1 MKLRILIITACIF
14 ALIAAP
20 ASAKI
25 WRVDSNTA
33 NVADFRNL
41 QEAHDGA
48 SERDT
53 LYVAGSGKSY
63 GDLTLTKT
71 LYIFG
76 PGYFFEENPDTQA
89 WPVSATAEYIT
100 FDTGSEGSLIAG
112 LSISTTLYAGSIK
125 PIYVKTNNINIRNTL
140 ANNIR
145 FNNGV
150 SNCIIMQNY
159 FRNKVTFNSN
169 CQGIIFYNN
178 IIPAAEISFESTCSA
193 DFQYN
198 LIGGKISLSN
208 SIFHNNIII
217 GESDFELTNCDI
229 ANNISSGEQVGT
241 DNGNQSNV
249 NESEI
254 FVGTGSSDG
263 NWKLAEGSPA
273 TAVGTEGTDIGPYGG
288 STPYVIS
295 GVPNIPSI
303 YYFVSPTAASKES
316 GLPVHIKA
324 KSGGK

>member
-1 MKLRILIITACIF
+1 MKVKAIISALLISTF
-14 ALIAAP
+14 AVTP

-33 NVADFRNL
+33 NEADFRNL
-41 QEAHDGA
+41 QEAHDGV
-48 SERDT
+48 SEGDT
-53 LYVAGSGKSY
+53 LYVSGSGLSY
-63 GDLTLTKT
+63 GGLGVTKT

-89 WPVSATAEYIT
+89 LPISAIISSIT
-100 FDTGSEGSLIAG
+100 FGAGSEGSSIAG
-112 LSISTTLYAGSIK
+112 FTIKKNTTYPVIT
-125 PIYVKTNNINIRNTL
+125 VNTNNITIRNINTGRISL
-140 ANNIR
+140 SED
-145 FNNGV
+145 G

-159 FRNKVTFNSN
+159 FRNSVNISNN

-178 IIPAAEISFESTCSA
+178 IIPGAEISFGNSCSA

-198 LIGGKISLSN
+198 LIGGNISLSN
-208 SIFHNNIII
+208 SIFHNNIIV
-217 GESDFELTNCDI
+217 GENTFDLTNCDI
-229 ANNISSGEQVGT
+229 GNNISSGEQVGT
-241 DNGNQSNV
+241 DNENQSNA

-254 FVGTGSSDG
+254 FVSTGSSDG
-263 NWKLAEGSPA
+263 KWQLAEGSPA
-273 TAVGTEGTDIGPYGG
+273 IAAGTESTDIGPYGG

-303 YYFVSPTAASKES
+303 YYFVSPAAASKES
-316 GLPVHIKA
+316 GLPVHLKA

>member
-1 MKLRILIITACIF
+1 MKLRILIIMACIF

-33 NVADFRNL
+33 NEADFRTL
-41 QEAHDGA
+41 QEAHDGS

-53 LYVAGSGKSY
+53 LYVAGSGVNY
-63 GDLTLTKT
+63 GDLGLTKT

-89 WPVSATAEYIT
+89 WPVSATTGTMAFY
-100 FDTGSEGSLIAG
+100 TGSEGSSIAG
-112 LSISTTLYAGSIK
+112 LYILDGYDINVS
-125 PIYVKTNNINIRNTL
+125 TNNINVRNTS
-140 ANNIR
+140 AYSINIQD
-145 FNNGV
+145 GV

-159 FRNKVTFNSN
+159 FRNGVTIKYN
-169 CQGIIFYNN
+169 CQSIIFYNN
-178 IIPAAEISFESTCSA
+178 IIPVASISFWTSSSA

-198 LIGGKISLSN
+198 LVGGSINLPN
-208 SIFHNNIII
+208 SVFRNNIII
-217 GESDFELTNCDI
+217 GEGNFNLTNCDI

-254 FVGTGSSDG
+254 FVSTGSSDG
-263 NWKLAEGSPA
+263 KWQLAEGSPA
-273 TAVGTEGTDIGPYGG
+273 IAAGTEDTDIGPYGG
-288 STPYVIS
+288 LTPYVIS

-303 YYFVSPTAASKES
+303 YYFFSPVAASQES
-316 GLPVHIKA
+316 GLPVHLKA